1 MPLAVTSC
9 CSPSMHDRSSRCILN
24 GLADENKRCTSAG
37 HLHPPF
43 LAIMDE
49 IQDGLRYIFQTK
61 SKYVCLISGTGHAG
75 SLKLWLQADLC
86 SNLTQHSAA
95 MRRGLS

>member
-1 MPLAVTSC
+1 MIQ
-9 CSPSMHDRSSRCILN
+9 HR
-24 GLADENKRCTSAG
+24 TSAG

-75 SLKLWLQADLC
+75 NLRHRLQAGLY
-86 SNLTQHSAA
+86 STLVQHIAA
-95 MRRGLS
+95 MCTGLL

>member
-1 MPLAVTSC
+1 MDA
-9 CSPSMHDRSSRCILN
+9 MHTCIW
-24 GLADENKRCTSAG
+24 KHHYTSAG

-49 IQDGLRYIFQTK
+49 IQDGLRYVLQTK

-75 SLKLWLQADLC
+75 KLGIQL
-86 SNLTQHSAA
+86 
-95 MRRGLS
+95 